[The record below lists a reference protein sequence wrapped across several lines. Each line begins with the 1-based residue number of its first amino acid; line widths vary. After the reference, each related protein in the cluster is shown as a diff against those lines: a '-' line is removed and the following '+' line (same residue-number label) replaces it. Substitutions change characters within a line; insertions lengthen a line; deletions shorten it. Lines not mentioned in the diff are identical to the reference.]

1 MRRKH
6 MARRILMGLL
16 SLGAVGCFASSFH
29 HRHHD
34 HREAFERHVADL
46 CSDAA
51 LRANAK
57 AIEKR

>member
-1 MRRKH
+1 
-6 MARRILMGLL
+6 MARRILMGVLA
-16 SLGAVGCFASSFH
+16 LGALGGFWSGFH

-34 HREAFERHVADL
+34 QREAFERHVADL

>member
-1 MRRKH
+1 

-16 SLGAVGCFASSFH
+16 ALGAVGGFASAFH

-57 AIEKR
+57 AVEKR